1 MAVHFKSEAASTS
14 QLIAPST
21 TRRISQSKSFSE
33 THDSLDESMGKKKKQ
48 NSEYYAVI
56 RGFYLNV
63 PTIFSSW

>member
-1 MAVHFKSEAASTS
+1 MLRPNDQNIWLFMRA
-14 QLIAPST
+14 LN
-21 TRRISQSKSFSE
+21 TRRISQNKYFSE
-33 THDSLDESMGKKKKQ
+33 THDSLDESVGKRPKKKQ

>member
-1 MAVHFKSEAASTS
+1 
-14 QLIAPST
+14 
-21 TRRISQSKSFSE
+21 
-33 THDSLDESMGKKKKQ
+33 MGKKKKQ